1 MPCRDSSRTGEA
13 VCLLRALPGSPC
25 GMKRAQRRSFPDTQL
40 HNAALLSVELLA
52 ITKKVAA
59 ESTRYQ
65 QSCMLMAYLPE

>member
-1 MPCRDSSRTGEA
+1 
-13 VCLLRALPGSPC
+13 
-25 GMKRAQRRSFPDTQL
+25 MKRAQRRSFPDTQL